1 MSDDLVKR
9 FQMVGQYD
17 EWQMEQVDGCGGDC
31 SSETEWVK
39 ADDHTAVIIA
49 KDAEIARL
57 RSVIGVAAHQLSLQS
72 QVWADD
78 ARAALNT
85 HHKGETP

>member
-1 MSDDLVKR
+1 MKR

-17 EWQMEQVDGCGGDC
+17 EWQMEQVDGCGVDC

-39 ADDHTAVIIA
+39 ADDHAAALLA

-57 RSVIGVAAHQLSLQS
+57 RELLNEASEVLHGQMERGTSDMAHKIDAQL
-72 QVWADD
+72 
-78 ARAALNT
+78 
-85 HHKGETP
+85 KGETP